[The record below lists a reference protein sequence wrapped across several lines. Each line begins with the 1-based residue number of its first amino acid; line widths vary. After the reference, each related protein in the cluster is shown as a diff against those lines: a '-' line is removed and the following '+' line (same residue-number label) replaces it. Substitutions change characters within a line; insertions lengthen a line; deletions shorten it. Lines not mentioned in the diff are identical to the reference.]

1 MADPDLQRLIQ
12 LQEENNRL
20 LKNSRTGTGLNLP
33 DPTAAVRGT
42 FDALSNLTMGTYTL
56 SNGLSDANSVLSIF
70 PGVGEKVGG
79 ALEAV
84 GSKFI
89 AINDSLKDVSKS
101 GYTFDQNLGS
111 FAQAVTSARMSLPE
125 FQNFVRENG
134 RALAGLAGTASN
146 SAAVFLKL
154 GKDLTETEA
163 VRNLQ
168 ATGMGFDEFN
178 KILAISTANRRGA
191 DLRSEASQK
200 AVVDSAVA
208 MATEMDNV
216 ARLTGMSRQEQQK
229 AIEAQMKKNE
239 VEIATMAMDEAERT
253 AFEAETASLS
263 RYGKNVQDVFTA
275 LSTGG
280 LRTAEDTAKAAAIG
294 PEFTR
299 LATELAAA
307 NKDTS
312 AGAEER
318 RKAIKMQMDNE
329 LLRIMNDKEEIKNR
343 AALATSGGEY
353 GRMQAETIVQQ
364 KAYATALKN
373 IEADAIKNGISV
385 QEQRKKVEEKFAQE
399 RIDAGKGTGAPGTE
413 TASIINRAEALIK
426 DASAGVAAGF
436 KGVNDNMKDT
446 IPGFKD
452 LNEVLKPFRTEDAK
466 NWYKALTNSIGPK
479 SPGREGRGPDLT
491 GGTPPT
497 TPPRTESNA
506 LGTKANYGDW
516 FGKDWGDGM
525 LSKLHGKEAIVPEN
539 KVQEFISDM
548 AKKMPNVLSTA
559 REDLSSTLTEART
572 TVPDMKQMTSL
583 FEGFKI
589 PETVSTAATTPT
601 PTPSFGDQNNV
612 ITDVAKGIDQ
622 LNMRMERLI
631 MAVEEGADKNVKAV
645 RSKGNILA

>member
-1 MADPDLQRLIQ
+1 MSIDAEIL
-12 LQEENNRL
+12 EELRKLNR
-20 LKNSRTGTGLNLP
+20 NSAGRGGLNLP
-33 DPTAAVRGT
+33 DPSKLISGT
-42 FDALSNLTMGTYTL
+42 FDSLSKLTMGTYSLTD
-56 SNGLSDANSVLSIF
+56 GFSDAKSILSIF
-70 PGVGEKVGG
+70 PVIGEGAGK

-84 GSKFI
+84 GTKAI
-89 AINDSLKDVSKS
+89 AINESLKDVARS

-111 FAQAVTSARMSLPE
+111 FAQAVTGARMSLPE
-125 FQNFVRENG
+125 FQNFVKENG

-200 AVVDSAVA
+200 SVIDSAVA

-216 ARLTGMSRQEQQK
+216 ARLTGQSRQEQQK

-239 VEIATMAMDEAERT
+239 VEIATMAMDEGERT
-253 AFEAETASLS
+253 AFEAQTASLS
-263 RYGKNVQDVFTA
+263 RYGKSVQDVFTA

-312 AGAEER
+312 AGAEDR
-318 RKAIKMQMDNE
+318 RRAIKQQMDNE
-329 LLRIMNDKEEIKNR
+329 LLRIANDKDELRNR
-343 AALATSGGEY
+343 AALATSGGEF
-353 GRMQAETIVQQ
+353 GRQQAEFVVGA
-364 KAYATALKN
+364 KAYAAALKN
-373 IEADAIKNGISV
+373 IEADAVKNGITV
-385 QEQRKKVEEKFAQE
+385 QEQRKRVEEQFAKE
-399 RIDAGKGTGAPGTE
+399 RVDAGKGTGAPGSE
-413 TASIINRAEALIK
+413 AASVINRADALIK
-426 DASAGVAAGF
+426 DASAGVASGF
-436 KGVNDNMKDT
+436 KGLNDNLANT
-446 IPGFKD
+446 VPGFKD
-452 LNEVLKPFRTEDAK
+452 LNDVLKPFRTEDAK
-466 NWYKALTNSIGPK
+466 NWYKALSNSLGPRNA
-479 SPGREGRGPDLT
+479 GREGRGEDRT
-491 GGTPPT
+491 GGTPPAT

-506 LGTKANYGDW
+506 FGTKDNYGDW
-516 FGKDWGDGM
+516 FAKDWGDGG

-539 KVQEFISDM
+539 KIQEFITDM
-548 AKKMPNVLSTA
+548 TKKMPNVLAGA
-559 REDLSSTLTEART
+559 REGLSSSLTEARST
-572 TVPDMKQMTSL
+572 MPDMKQMSSL
-583 FEGFKI
+583 FEGFKV
-589 PETVSTAATTPT
+589 PESIAASATAPA
-601 PTPSFGDQNNV
+601 PTPSNGDQDTAMN
-612 ITDVAKGIDQ
+612 DMAKGIDQ

-631 MAVEEGADKNVKAV
+631 AAVEDGADKNVKAV